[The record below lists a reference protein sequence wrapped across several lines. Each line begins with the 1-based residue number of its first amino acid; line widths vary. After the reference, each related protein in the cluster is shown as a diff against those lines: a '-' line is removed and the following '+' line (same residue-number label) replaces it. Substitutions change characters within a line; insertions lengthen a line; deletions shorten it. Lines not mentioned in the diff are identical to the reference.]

1 MYIGDIISWTVKAK
15 NVKGSRLHFPELNIE
30 SDSLNVKQKTFLYE
44 NDNLEGIEF
53 ELVFGTPEN
62 SKLLNIKYSYWIARE
77 LSKKKLRLYP

>member
-15 NVKGSRLHFPELNIE
+15 NVKGRLHFPELNIE

-53 ELVFGTPEN
+53 ELVFGTPAI
-62 SKLLNIKYSYWIARE
+62 KLLNIKYNYWIARE
-77 LSKKKLRLYP
+77 LSKRN